1 MELNQINLTTRDHID
16 LRLVQ
21 SIFATVIGVLL
32 LISVTNLYNGFRGR
46 QERVFY
52 QEKISALQQEVK
64 TPGKGDGHPAP
75 PDNEAFQALEAR
87 SRSINRLI
95 VRDIFPWTRIL
106 DALENALP
114 PEVRIDVFRPSA
126 DFLQIDL
133 AGQTASLEE
142 LVRFQKQLE
151 ESPLFQ
157 RVVLLDMDLGGAPE
171 ESRLKAAGSA
181 MRFNLSCQLRMD
193 AVMPPGT
200 YGDLWRTMLETENRK

>member
-21 SIFATVIGVLL
+21 TIFAAVIGVLL
-32 LISVTNLYNGFRGR
+32 LISLANLYNGFRGR

-52 QEKISALQQEVK
+52 QEKIGALQQQVK
-64 TPGKGDGHPAP
+64 SPGHGDAQPAP
-75 PDNEAFQALEAR
+75 PDDEAFQALETQ
-87 SRSINRLI
+87 SRRINRLI
-95 VRDIFPWTRIL
+95 ALDIFPWTHIL
-106 DALENALP
+106 DAIENALP

-133 AGQTASLEE
+133 SGQTASLEE

-157 RVVLLDMDLGGAPE
+157 RVVLLDMDLGGAAGKTHPI
-171 ESRLKAAGSA
+171 AAGDT
-181 MRFNLSCQLRMD
+181 MLFNLACRLRMESL
-193 AVMPPGT
+193 MPPET
-200 YGDLWRTMLETENRK
+200 YGNLWQTMLETGNRK